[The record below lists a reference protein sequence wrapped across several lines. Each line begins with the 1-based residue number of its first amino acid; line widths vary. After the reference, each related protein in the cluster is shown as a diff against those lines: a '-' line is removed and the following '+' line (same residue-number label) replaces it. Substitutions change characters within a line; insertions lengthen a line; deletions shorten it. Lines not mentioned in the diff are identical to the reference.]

1 MLRHAK
7 DGGQGTAC
15 QSLSCPK
22 QITTDGQGKTVAA
35 AKEVATNCDGEKVAF
50 APKDEKC
57 GQCAPAHVTRL
68 RVVCVCGELT

>member
-50 APKDEKC
+50 APKEKIPFRFAEDLIRSRSEY
-57 GQCAPAHVTRL
+57 GGVQS
-68 RVVCVCGELT
+68 